1 METTFT
7 LEEVKAAIW
16 ECDSNKAPAPDGINF
31 FFIKKA
37 RETIG
42 DDIYGL
48 VDDFYLSGLLPDGIN
63 SSFITLFPK
72 VVGANKLKDFK
83 PISLIG
89 CLYKIISKLQANR
102 LKAAMPEII
111 GEVQHAFIKGRQ
123 IIDSV
128 LIAIEIICHLFK
140 EIKVKG
146 LYSQINSTST
156 KPLIQLFGNILMK
169 SWNVRTGFGVRWRG
183 WIKQC
188 IYTARVSVLVNGSPL

>member
-7 LEEVKAAIW
+7 PKEVKAAIW
-16 ECDSNKAPAPDGINF
+16 ECDSNKAPGPDGINF

-37 RETIG
+37 WETIG

-89 CLYKIISKLQANR
+89 CLDKIISKLQANR

-111 GEVQHAFIKGRQ
+111 GEVQHPFIKGRQ
-123 IIDSV
+123 ILDSV
-128 LIAIEIICHLFK
+128 LIAIEIICHLK
-140 EIKVKG
+140 KSKSKG
-146 LYSQINSTST
+146 Y
-156 KPLIQLFGNILMK
+156 ILKLDFHKAFDSVIWEYIDEVMEC
-169 SWNVRTGFGVRWRG
+169 SGFGVRWRG

-188 IYTARVSVLVNGSPL
+188 IYLYSQSICPSKWLSH